1 MTSILSGRKKKK
13 LMARR
18 MGQMRPEI
26 FCQVRTC
33 LIHSLHLAFFLCAAY
48 ILYGKNRVW
57 WTYITLGSDWYRVA
71 PVECVAK
78 MGKYI
83 MTFLLSLSR
92 LRFLTATVLKPQLSA
107 LRISCTSHFSPHLLR
122 KRKEENE
129 IISPVLLVV
138 VVVEVAG
145 TFLQLPFVSL
155 PVVVDFF
162 RFLPMGVFTYVNHS
176 ESDDGVCTYCLS
188 ESGGRCRPPPHHCST
203 FSYITPIIVAL
214 YSISSIT
221 CLLD

>member
-1 MTSILSGRKKKK
+1 
-13 LMARR
+13 
-18 MGQMRPEI
+18 
-26 FCQVRTC
+26 
-33 LIHSLHLAFFLCAAY
+33 
-48 ILYGKNRVW
+48 
-57 WTYITLGSDWYRVA
+57 
-71 PVECVAK
+71 
-78 MGKYI
+78 

-138 VVVEVAG
+138 VVVAG

>member
-33 LIHSLHLAFFLCAAY
+33 LIHSLHLAFFLDAAY

-107 LRISCTSHFSPHLLR
+107 PPNKLHEPLFPPPFAEEKRRKWNYFSGITSRCSSRSSWHVSSIAFRVSAGCCWFLSFSP
-122 KRKEENE
+122 
-129 IISPVLLVV
+129 
-138 VVVEVAG
+138 
-145 TFLQLPFVSL
+145 
-155 PVVVDFF
+155 
-162 RFLPMGVFTYVNHS
+162 
-176 ESDDGVCTYCLS
+176 DGCVYLC
-188 ESGGRCRPPPHHCST
+188 
-203 FSYITPIIVAL
+203 
-214 YSISSIT
+214 
-221 CLLD
+221 